1 MGHIPLRD
9 RDLFIDLEC
18 GVIASEEGT
27 GQSPVLGY
35 RQAKYLSTSVAN
47 GSVGVECHA
56 NSYSNMGET
65 SEVVHGNIEVLI
77 GNDSGDE
84 DNGEHVV
91 LVEKKHVSEK
101 HKKANYKKAPKPPR
115 PPKGPSLDDADLK
128 LVKEISALAMEK
140 RARSERL
147 KTLRKRKEAKLS
159 SVSAAS
165 SLSLSSPGS
174 LFAMLITVLF
184 FLVILCQV
192 ETAYFY
198 ALQTM
203 HPGFGSEGRSGVS
216 LQGSPEPPVTTKSL
230 ISVQFYYQP
239 SADDGSRPSSES
251 PSHVEQAS
259 GPKFRCP
266 G

>member
-18 GVIASEEGT
+18 GVITSEEGT
-27 GQSPVLGY
+27 GQSPVLGN

-56 NSYSNMGET
+56 NSYSNLGET

-77 GNDSGDE
+77 GNDSGGK

-91 LVEKKHVSEK
+91 LVEKKHVREK
-101 HKKANYKKAPKPPR
+101 HKKANYKKAAKPPR

-159 SVSAAS
+159 LVSAAS

-184 FLVILCQV
+184 FLVILFQ
-192 ETAYFY
+192 
-198 ALQTM
+198 
-203 HPGFGSEGRSGVS
+203 GFGCEGRSGVS

>member
-18 GVIASEEGT
+18 GVITSEEGT
-27 GQSPVLGY
+27 GQSPVLGN
-35 RQAKYLSTSVAN
+35 RQAKYLSASVAN

-56 NSYSNMGET
+56 NSYSNLGET

-77 GNDSGDE
+77 GNDSGGE

-91 LVEKKHVSEK
+91 LVEKKHAREK
-101 HKKANYKKAPKPPR
+101 YKKANYKKAPKPPR
-115 PPKGPSLDDADLK
+115 PPKGPSLDDADLN

-159 SVSAAS
+159 SASAAS

-184 FLVILCQV
+184 FLLILFQ
-192 ETAYFY
+192 
-198 ALQTM
+198 
-203 HPGFGSEGRSGVS
+203 GFGSEGRSGVS

-239 SADDGSRPSSES
+239 SADDGIRPSSES
-251 PSHVEQAS
+251 PNHVEQAS